1 MNWEELKEKLVNSK
15 YHYFHTD
22 NGVLLCGDCLEVMK
36 EIPDRSIDLVIADP
50 PYSTPVIT
58 AYGRRKERNY
68 GDLSI
73 QRNFFLQIKHE
84 LENILNKQSAVFMFC
99 DARSYPVLYEVFYIW
114 ET

>member
-68 GDLSI
+68 GK
-73 QRNFFLQIKHE
+73 QHFHFFPSFL
-84 LENILNKQSAVFMFC
+84 V
-99 DARSYPVLYEVFYIW
+99 
-114 ET
+114 